1 MTNTAKKNNA
11 ALRVAPLK
19 LQKIWDPV
27 TRLWHWVLAT
37 LVISNWVIGE
47 FMSFDNVR
55 WHFYLGYTILG
66 LLVFRIIWGF
76 AGPEP
81 VRWSSLLPQ
90 PKKIINYLKDAP
102 KRTPSGS
109 PGHNP
114 IGALSVLAL
123 VLILIAQATS
133 GLFIESDD
141 FFESAPLVSYVS
153 SAVVNSMTWWHL
165 FLSDILLI
173 LVVLHL
179 LAIVF
184 YRVWKKENLVKP
196 MITGWK
202 WVRTDKSDDT
212 SNNAEYD

>member
-1 MTNTAKKNNA
+1 M
-11 ALRVAPLK
+11 APLK

-27 TRLWHWVLAT
+27 TRLWHWILAT

-47 FMSFDNVR
+47 FMSFDNIR

-76 AGPEP
+76 IGPQP
-81 VRWSSLLPQ
+81 VRWSSLLPI
-90 PKKIINYLKDAP
+90 PKKIIKYLKDAP
-102 KRTPSGS
+102 KRTPSGT

-114 IGALSVLAL
+114 VGALSVLAL
-123 VLILIAQATS
+123 LLILISQATS

-141 FFESAPLVSYVS
+141 FFESAPLVGYVS
-153 SAVVNSMTWWHL
+153 SSVVNSMTWWHHW
-165 FLSDILLI
+165 LSDILLI

-179 LAIVF
+179 LAILF
-184 YRVWKKENLVKP
+184 YRLWKKENLVKP

-202 WVRTDKSDDT
+202 WVRVDKSENT
-212 SNNAEYD
+212 SDNADYD

>member
-1 MTNTAKKNNA
+1 M
-11 ALRVAPLK
+11 APLK

-27 TRLWHWVLAT
+27 TRLWHWILAT

-47 FMSFDNVR
+47 FMSFDNIR

-76 AGPEP
+76 IGPQP
-81 VRWSSLLPQ
+81 VRWSSLLIQ

-102 KRTPSGS
+102 KRTPSGT

-114 IGALSVLAL
+114 VGALSVLAL
-123 VLILIAQATS
+123 LLILISQATS

-141 FFESAPLVSYVS
+141 FFESAPLVGYVS
-153 SAVVNSMTWWHL
+153 SSVVNSMTWWHHW
-165 FLSDILLI
+165 LSDILLI

-179 LAIVF
+179 LAILF
-184 YRVWKKENLVKP
+184 YRLWKKENLVKP

-202 WVRTDKSDDT
+202 WVRVDKSENT
-212 SNNAEYD
+212 SNNADYD